1 MAKVSYK
8 DLKPELTS
16 DELQEIENAAA
27 RTILYDEECPEMT
40 EEMLKQFKRMNQKGR
55 VKQTASIRL
64 SEKAQKFSKSYG
76 KGYTSFFS
84 RLIDAALD
92 DAALVKKCCGRKNRS
107 WWRLPLSPAN
117 MRPLRWTVSPPAASA
132 IPPS

>member
-55 VKQTASIRL
+55 DRKAAAQDGG
-64 SEKAQKFSKSYG
+64 EKGPG
-76 KGYTSFFS
+76 KADPEQ
-84 RLIDAALD
+84 DAALPR
-92 DAALVKKCCGRKNRS
+92 GRDES
-107 WWRLPLSPAN
+107 GELPGRGL
-117 MRPLRWTVSPPAASA
+117 
-132 IPPS
+132 

>member
-27 RTILYDEECPEMT
+27 RTILYDKECPEMT

-92 DAALVKKCCGRKNRS
+92 DAALVKKC
-107 WWRLPLSPAN
+107 L
-117 MRPLRWTVSPPAASA
+117 
-132 IPPS
+132 